1 MMLETRTQATSQ
13 GFVRSST
20 SLVPP
25 SKAFVSTL
33 DIFKS
38 IPPSQ
43 ISWLEKRLTEKRYPK
58 GQPIFLEGDPATHV
72 WFVKEG
78 RVKAVKHMPQGRDI
92 TICTMGQNHMFG
104 TCCSFTA
111 EHYPCNALAETD
123 TVVVSLSMNDF
134 TDLMKKYPDISRE
147 LVAHL
152 SSRLRR
158 MQDMRTF
165 DQESVQKRILHV
177 LVHLVGEFGNHI
189 PLTRREVAEMA
200 GTTVETCIR
209 TFKSLEE
216 EGLVET
222 SRGLIVVKELQDL
235 IDRQEEID

>member
-1 MMLETRTQATSQ
+1 MLETRSQATPQAGPKPASVPAHPSR
-13 GFVRSST
+13 GFVATLDLFKS
-20 SLVPP
+20 VPP
-25 SKAFVSTL
+25 S
-33 DIFKS
+33 
-38 IPPSQ
+38 Q
-43 ISWLEKRLTEKRYPK
+43 MSWLEKRITEKRYPK
-58 GQPIFLEGDPATHV
+58 GSPIFLEGDPATHV

-78 RVKAVKHMPQGRDI
+78 RVKAVKHMPQGRDL

-104 TCCSFTA
+104 TCCSFSA

-123 TVVVSLSMNDF
+123 TVVVSLSMADF
-134 TDLMKKYPDISRE
+134 VDLMKKYPDVSRE

-165 DQESVQKRILHV
+165 DQESVEKRILHV
-177 LVHLVGEFGNHI
+177 LVHLVGEFGSHI

-222 SRGLIVVKELQDL
+222 SRGLIVVKELQNL
-235 IDRQEEID
+235 IDRQEEIG

>member
-1 MMLETRTQATSQ
+1 MLETRKAPHEAPRQA
-13 GFVRSST
+13 VAST
-20 SLVPP
+20 GPKTFIATIDLFKSVPP
-25 SKAFVSTL
+25 SQMGA
-33 DIFKS
+33 
-38 IPPSQ
+38 
-43 ISWLEKRLTEKRYPK
+43 LEKRLVEKRYAK

-78 RVKAVKHMPQGRDI
+78 RVKAVKHMPQGRDL

-104 TCCSFTA
+104 TCCSFSA

-123 TVVVSLSMNDF
+123 TTVVCLAMNDF
-134 TDLMKKYPDISRE
+134 VDLMRKHPDISRE

-152 SSRLRR
+152 SARLRR

-165 DQESVQKRILHV
+165 DQESVEKRILHV
-177 LVHLVGEFGNHI
+177 LVHLVGEFGNQI

-222 SRGLIVVKELQDL
+222 SRGRIQVKDLQSL
-235 IDRQEEID
+235 VDRQEEVD

>member
-1 MMLETRTQATSQ
+1 MLEMKGQTLSQ
-13 GFVRSST
+13 VRQTVAPPKHFIST
-20 SLVPP
+20 IDL
-25 SKAFVSTL
+25 
-33 DIFKS
+33 FKS
-38 IPPSQ
+38 VPPSQ
-43 ISWLEKRLTEKRYPK
+43 INMLEKRLTEKRYPK

-72 WFVKEG
+72 WFVREG
-78 RVKAVKHMPQGRDI
+78 RVKAVKHMPQGRDL

-104 TCCSFTA
+104 TCCSFNA

-123 TVVVSLSMNDF
+123 TVVISMTMTDF
-134 TDLMKKYPDISRE
+134 LDLMKKNPDISRE

-152 SSRLRR
+152 SARLRR

-177 LVHLVGEFGNHI
+177 LVHLVGEFGNQI

-209 TFKSLEE
+209 TFKALEE
-216 EGLVET
+216 DGLVET
-222 SRGLIVVKELQDL
+222 SRGRIAVKDVQSL

>member
-1 MMLETRTQATSQ
+1 MSEPKAPLGTPTAPRTSSGGLQTSR
-13 GFVRSST
+13 G
-20 SLVPP
+20 
-25 SKAFVSTL
+25 FVSTL
-33 DIFKS
+33 DLFKS

-43 ISWLEKRLTEKRYPK
+43 MSWLEKRLTEKRYPK
-58 GQPIFLEGDPATHV
+58 GQPIFLEGDSATHV

-78 RVKAVKHMPQGRDI
+78 RVKAVKHMPQGRDL
-92 TICTMGQNHMFG
+92 TICTLGQNHMFG
-104 TCCSFTA
+104 TCCSFSA

-123 TVVVSLSMNDF
+123 TVVVSLSMADF
-134 TDLMKKYPDISRE
+134 VDLMKKYPDVSRE
-147 LVAHL
+147 LVSHL
-152 SSRLRR
+152 STRLRR

-165 DQESVQKRILHV
+165 DQESVEKRILHV

-209 TFKSLEE
+209 TFKTLEE

-222 SRGLIVVKELQDL
+222 SRGLIVVKELQNL
-235 IDRQEEID
+235 IDRQEEIG

>member
-1 MMLETRTQATSQ
+1 MSEPRTPASPHPAPKP
-13 GFVRSST
+13 SST
-20 SLVPP
+20 TVHASR
-25 SKAFVSTL
+25 AFVSTL
-33 DIFKS
+33 DLFKS

-43 ISWLEKRLTEKRYPK
+43 MSWLEKRITEKRYPK

-78 RVKAVKHMPQGRDI
+78 RVKAVKHMPQGRDL

-104 TCCSFTA
+104 TCCSFSA

-123 TVVVSLSMNDF
+123 TVVVSISMSDF
-134 TDLMKKYPDISRE
+134 VDLMKKHPDVSRE

-165 DQESVQKRILHV
+165 DQESVEKRILHV

-222 SRGLIVVKELQDL
+222 SRGLIRVKELQNL
-235 IDRQEEID
+235 IDRQEEIG